1 VSWPIEAL
9 DVFAYTFATVF
20 LAELGDKTQLA
31 ILSLS
36 LRGRRA
42 PVLLGAFLA
51 FSLVNGVSSAIGHL
65 FHVLFPLR
73 AIRLGSATAFIIV
86 GLVGLAMTLLRREGA
101 DDTGPEEAAEGLSK
115 TTFMKSFALICLA
128 ELGDKTQLATLGFS
142 ALTGLSLVV
151 AISAVSAL
159 MAMTVLTVLLGAEL
173 AKRLHER
180 SAEVLAYAVFVVVGV
195 FMLAWPGE

>member
-1 VSWPIEAL
+1 MSQPIEAL

-36 LRGRRA
+36 LEGRRA
-42 PVLLGAFLA
+42 PVLLGALLA

-65 FHVLFPLR
+65 FHAIFPLW

-86 GLVGLAMTLLRREGA
+86 GLAGLAIAFLRKEGIG
-101 DDTGPEEAAEGLSK
+101 DIGPEETAEGLSK
-115 TTFMKSFALICLA
+115 STFMKSFAFVCLA

-151 AISAVSAL
+151 AVSAISAL
-159 MAMTVLTVLLGAEL
+159 MTMTVLTVLLGAEL
-173 AKRLHER
+173 ASRLHER
-180 SAEVLAYAVFVVVGV
+180 HTKVLAYAVFVAVGV
-195 FMLAWPGE
+195 FMLIWPSE